1 MQINQRT
8 LSDTEAA
15 QLMIVPCLFNC
26 LLKIDCSCINEGAKE
41 EFYKLGIVS
50 VSTSK
55 SIWGVKGG

>member
-1 MQINQRT
+1 MNQQT

-15 QLMIVPCLFNC
+15 QLMVVPCLLNC
-26 LLKIDCSCINEGAKE
+26 LLKIHCNYINEGAKE

-50 VSTSK
+50 VSASK